1 MLNEVDIQDLIK
13 RLKIY
18 KEAHRVAVEG
28 LTMLSENNTVA
39 KVVLEEM
46 QKSVTKLSRLYYI
59 MMATHEGFCIPF
71 FPSLGYIPWVASLS
85 YEATEENKY

>member
-1 MLNEVDIQDLIK
+1 MMLNEVDIQDLIK

-46 QKSVTKLSRLYYI
+46 QKI
-59 MMATHEGFCIPF
+59 CNEI
-71 FPSLGYIPWVASLS
+71 
-85 YEATEENKY
+85 E